1 MNKMNKIFIFEQVGL
16 LSILMNEKGFYFDA
30 LSHYFRTVLT
40 IR

>member
-1 MNKMNKIFIFEQVGL
+1 MNKIFIFEQIEL
-16 LSILMNEKGFYFDA
+16 LAILMNEKGFYFDV